1 MAQRRKQAEEVEQEV
16 TGAGDLRR
24 RQRVILFRNADGS
37 IDASALSDDE
47 KKSLAP
53 GSNEPQQAPEV
64 ITPGEVQVIVS
75 MLANIEGMLLAGKF
89 DLDKQTAVGACQPK
103 EPALSII
110 CESGAK
116 VLNKYQ
122 IMSKWA
128 PEIALISGLVMWQTM
143 NLQLLGAL
151 AEKKRADEQRERVNK
166 PRVVP
171 PAKQAQAAE

>member
-1 MAQRRKQAEEVEQEV
+1 MAQRRKQQEEIEQEV
-16 TGAGDLRR
+16 TGGADLRR
-24 RQRVILFRNADGS
+24 RQRVILFRNPDGS
-37 IDASALSDDE
+37 IDASALSEEE
-47 KKSLAP
+47 KKTLIP
-53 GSNEPQQAPEV
+53 SNEPQETPELV
-64 ITPGEVQVIVS
+64 SPAEVGVIVS
-75 MLANIEGMLLAGKF
+75 MLANIEGMLLAGKY
-89 DLDKQTAVGACQPK
+89 DLDKQTAVSACQPK
-103 EPALSII
+103 EPALTII

-143 NLQLLGAL
+143 NLQILGAL
-151 AEKKRADEQRERVNK
+151 AEKKQADEARERQNR